1 MKHTLMRRQ
10 VLKIVA
16 GMALSPWPL
25 PAASTQADRVQQTVA
40 ALLAA
45 TEEGAILQIDLE
57 DLRETLNLCGRSPVS
72 FTVTGHTADEV
83 LNACR
88 DALAWMPPDKVKA
101 AVVVCSGNGKS
112 FQLCHCAE
120 VFRVVRH
127 AVDESTCLVFG
138 VVFDPQLVDAMS
150 VTWLA
155 GGPDGLRSGERRV
168 PCGRSAPVFASDAS
182 LILRFTDVR
191 RRLFGN

>member
-1 MKHTLMRRQ
+1 MKRTRMRRQ

-25 PAASTQADRVQQTVA
+25 PSASAQADRVQQTVT

-45 TEEGAILQIDLE
+45 TEEGSILQIDLE
-57 DLRETLNLCGRSPVS
+57 DFRDALNLCGRSPVS
-72 FTVTGHTADEV
+72 FTVTDHDADKV
-83 LNACR
+83 LDACR
-88 DALAWMPPDKVKA
+88 SALALMPRDKVRA

-112 FQLCHCAE
+112 FQLSHCAE

-127 AVDESTCLVFG
+127 AMDESAYLVFG
-138 VVFDPQLVDAMS
+138 VVFDSALVDAMS

-155 GGPDGLRSGERRV
+155 GAPDG
-168 PCGRSAPVFASDAS
+168 
-182 LILRFTDVR
+182 
-191 RRLFGN
+191 